1 MGEYVVVPPQ
11 IVLTFH
17 KNSAAYPRYPKFV
30 VFGYISR
37 ICNTIHKKYIY
48 IIYIMSHCTTSDQW
62 LFRNMLEILRSATI
76 HVGCII
82 YDGKSIVCGWYAA
95 HADCLHD
102 MAAMQWHRIPP
113 LFLNSYCSWSLEN
126 ALFIQYWVKKPF
138 VYRNPLLSY
147 NLAAHPLVC
156 LWQITFPSMELPKIR
171 RWMAFRGR
179 AAHVYHIKS
188 LLTHGKLKAG
198 FTLW

>member
-1 MGEYVVVPPQ
+1 MQYNTQ
-11 IVLTFH
+11 I
-17 KNSAAYPRYPKFV
+17 
-30 VFGYISR
+30 
-37 ICNTIHKKYIY
+37 YIY

-95 HADCLHD
+95 HADCLHE

-113 LFLNSYCSWSLEN
+113 FFLNSYCSWSLEN